1 MRRDSAEY
9 ELHKISTDSVAL
21 LAAWNRIRVTP
32 INQSGGIAKLQ
43 TPGKQLPIRSLIS
56 TAPKTRNRN
65 TRKSVNPNL
74 SVKHPTDYSPIPW
87 EPVVLPTQ
95 PYMPTILEA
104 YVAVK
109 QINPN
114 EAFRLLRY
122 LIFFPEPTMLAQFFT
137 EYISGT
143 PAERYHMVSDN
154 IWNAQFI

>member
-1 MRRDSAEY
+1 
-9 ELHKISTDSVAL
+9 
-21 LAAWNRIRVTP
+21 
-32 INQSGGIAKLQ
+32 
-43 TPGKQLPIRSLIS
+43 
-56 TAPKTRNRN
+56 
-65 TRKSVNPNL
+65 
-74 SVKHPTDYSPIPW
+74 
-87 EPVVLPTQ
+87 
-95 PYMPTILEA
+95 MPTILEA

-122 LIFFPEPTMLAQFFT
+122 LIFFPEPTMLGQFFT